1 MSTSSHAPGHPYQHP
16 PEPSM
21 TLADWVE
28 DVAVGLGVLIGLVLV
43 AGIFALLI
51 II

>member
-1 MSTSSHAPGHPYQHP
+1 MSTSPHAPGQPSQHP

-28 DVAVGLGVLIGLVLV
+28 DVAVGLGVLIAFALV